1 MSKFQEKVDSYYA
14 NLTDKLGVKNVD
26 KDLLSAVTKGV
37 GPNIYKADASKVS
50 SSDPDEMA
58 RVKNNF
64 LIKKLGL
71 KDGKKLD
78 DAIES
83 VINTMGKSNP
93 AKYRAVFYYLLV
105 KELKQ
110 EKAYK

>member
-1 MSKFQEKVDSYYA
+1 MSKFLEKVDAYYE
-14 NLTDKLGVKNVD
+14 NLTKKLGVKGVD
-26 KDLLSAVTKGV
+26 KELLTKVTKGV

-50 SSDPDEMA
+50 SSDADEMG
-58 RVKNNF
+58 RVKKNF

-78 DAIES
+78 DAMDKVVEI
-83 VINTMGKSNP
+83 MGTSNKS
-93 AKYRAVFYYLLV
+93 KYRAVFYYLLV
-105 KELKQ
+105 KELGQ

>member
-1 MSKFQEKVDSYYA
+1 MSKFLEKVDSYYE
-14 NLTDKLGVKNVD
+14 NLAKLGVKGVD
-26 KDLLSAVTKGV
+26 KELLTKVTKGV

-50 SSDPDEMA
+50 SSDPDEMG

-78 DAIES
+78 DAIDK
-83 VINTMGKSNP
+83 VIDIMGKSNKS
-93 AKYRAVFYYLLV
+93 KYRAVFYFLLV

>member
-1 MSKFQEKVDSYYA
+1 MSKFMEKVDSYYE
-14 NLTDKLGVKNVD
+14 NLTTTLKVKGVD
-26 KDLLSAVTKGV
+26 KELLEKVTKGV

-50 SSDPDEMA
+50 SSDPDEMG

-78 DAIES
+78 DAMAKVVEI
-83 VINTMGKSNP
+83 MGSSNKS
-93 AKYRAVFYYLLV
+93 KYRAVFYYLLV
-105 KELKQ
+105 KELGM

>member
-1 MSKFQEKVDSYYA
+1 MSKFQEKVDGYYT
-14 NLTDKLGVKNVD
+14 NMTDKLGIKKVD
-26 KDLLSAVTKGV
+26 KDLLTAVTKGI

-50 SSDPDEMA
+50 SSDKDEMD
-58 RVKNNF
+58 RVKKNF

-71 KDGKKLD
+71 KDGPKLD
-78 DAIES
+78 GAIDK
-83 VINTMGKSNP
+83 VIDTMGKSNKS
-93 AKYRAVFYYLLV
+93 KYRAVFYYLLV

>member
-1 MSKFQEKVDSYYA
+1 MSKFLEKVDTYYE
-14 NLTDKLGVKNVD
+14 NLTVKLGVKGVD
-26 KDLLSAVTKGV
+26 KELLTKVTKGV

-50 SSDPDEMA
+50 SSDPDEMG
-58 RVKNNF
+58 RVKKNF

-78 DAIES
+78 DAIAK
-83 VINTMGKSNP
+83 VIDIMGKSNKS
-93 AKYRAVFYYLLV
+93 KYRAVFYFLLV

>member
-1 MSKFQEKVDSYYA
+1 MSKFQEMVDSYYS
-14 NLTDKLGVKNVD
+14 NMTEKLGLKNVD

-50 SSDPDEMA
+50 SSDPDEMT
-58 RVKNNF
+58 RVKQNF

-71 KDGKKLD
+71 KDGPKLD
-78 DAIES
+78 DAIAK
-83 VINTMGKSNP
+83 VIDIMGKSNKT
-93 AKYRAVFYYLLV
+93 KYRAVFYYLLV